1 MDDLETVLAPPENRA
16 LAVAIA
22 ARLRQAILAG
32 HFGPGEQ
39 LREEPIARSMEV
51 SRGPVRE
58 AFVRL
63 EREGLVVIRRNRG
76 AFVAQLAREDFDEVF
91 TLRLALER
99 LAYDRAAR
107 LASTDAIVGMQAA

>member
-1 MDDLETVLAPPENRA
+1 MDGRELVLAPPENRA
-16 LAVAIA
+16 LAVDVA

-39 LREEPIARSMEV
+39 LREGPLARSMEI

-58 AFVRL
+58 ALLRL

-76 AFVAQLAREDFDEVF
+76 PFVARLTREDLDELS
-91 TLRLALER
+91 TLRVAIER
-99 LAYDRAAR
+99 LAVERAAQQ
-107 LASTDAIVGMQAA
+107 ADARAL